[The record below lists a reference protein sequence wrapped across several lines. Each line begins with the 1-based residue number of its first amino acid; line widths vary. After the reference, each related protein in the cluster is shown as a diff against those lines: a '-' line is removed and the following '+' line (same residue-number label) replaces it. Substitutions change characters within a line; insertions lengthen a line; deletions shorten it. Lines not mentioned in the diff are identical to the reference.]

1 MESRSRRY
9 ARVLPHLSPCT
20 PLIANASRLLSA
32 LSQLRKRRDKR
43 AVEEAAAEEAAK
55 AKGESIAPT
64 GTTQQG
70 VL

>member
-1 MESRSRRY
+1 M
-9 ARVLPHLSPCT
+9 LPHLSPRT
-20 PLIANASRLLSA
+20 PLIAFACALRS

>member
-1 MESRSRRY
+1 M
-9 ARVLPHLSPCT
+9 LPHLSPRT
-20 PLIANASRLLSA
+20 PLIANASRALSA
-32 LSQLRKRRDKR
+32 RVRSPLSLSQLRKRRDKR